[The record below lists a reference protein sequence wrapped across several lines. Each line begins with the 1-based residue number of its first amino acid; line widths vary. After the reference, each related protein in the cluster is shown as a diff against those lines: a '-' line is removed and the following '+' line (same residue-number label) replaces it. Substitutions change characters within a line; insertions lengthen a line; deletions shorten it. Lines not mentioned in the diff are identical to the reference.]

1 MGVNTTCCTMGV
13 NVHGCEYSSHRCEYD
28 VLHSL
33 VANSSA
39 AADVTA
45 DGSDDLPGQID
56 DLPDQIAVGVHYTW
70 THRPKARESSTL

>member
-1 MGVNTTCCTMGV
+1 MFM
-13 NVHGCEYSSHRCEYD
+13 HRGCEYSSHRCEYD

-45 DGSDDLPGQID
+45 DLPSQID
-56 DLPDQIAVGVHYTW
+56 DLPDQIAVGVH
-70 THRPKARESSTL
+70 